1 MCGSVMTVSFPG
13 FAKCM
18 QLIRKHNPQLQ
29 EEGFALLRPH
39 AHEYVDE
46 LIEEF
51 GRETDLGLRCW
62 ILELLGESKSP
73 RAFPLFIDVL
83 RSNEQNLWSWT
94 IRGLRELNSKQARQA
109 LWEARSYTKATDEQT
124 TYFQRLLDV
133 SGEEL

>member
-1 MCGSVMTVSFPG
+1 MKARFPG

-18 QLIRKHNPQLQ
+18 ELMRKHNPQLQ
-29 EEGFALLRPH
+29 EEGFAILRPH

-62 ILELLGESKSP
+62 ILELLGEAKSP
-73 RAFPLFIDVL
+73 SAFPLFIDVL
-83 RSNEQNLWSWT
+83 LGNEENLWSWA
-94 IRGLRELNSKQARQA
+94 IRGLHKLNSKQARQA
-109 LWEARSYTKATDEQT
+109 LWEARSYAKATDERT
-124 TYFQRLLDV
+124 AYFQRLLDV